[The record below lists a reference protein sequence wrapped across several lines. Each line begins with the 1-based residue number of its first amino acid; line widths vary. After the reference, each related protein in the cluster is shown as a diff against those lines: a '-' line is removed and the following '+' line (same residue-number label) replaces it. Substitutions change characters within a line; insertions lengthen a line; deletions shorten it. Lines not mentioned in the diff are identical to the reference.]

1 MEGGGIWWQGASV
14 AEKEVARGRSSRGLL
29 ILRSFCS
36 IVCSLVAGS
45 SGSRA
50 LAGFFCTGDRERV
63 LASRREA
70 RANTARFGQSDVC
83 NPCVQQRQ
91 YREGDSIDVRLW
103 SNIEGSFGQLN
114 DIAFECISVVAFTN
128 KQRLRRKK
136 KARSF
141 RTRLVPPFFG
151 YFHISDVSSPR
162 HHTLCLKAFMH
173 AHLIRIHIHRFAY
186 ACVLPCPIDILLF
199 RKETGPR
206 LSSRWVVLGDLMIS
220 SRASP
225 CIEGGEGSYDSS
237 RITLQSSLNC
247 TLKLPLNER

>member
-29 ILRSFCS
+29 MLRSFCS

-83 NPCVQQRQ
+83 IPCVQQRQ
-91 YREGDSIDVRLW
+91 YGERDSIDVRLW
-103 SNIEGSFGQLN
+103 SNIKGSFEQLD

-128 KQRLRRKK
+128 KQRWRRKK

-141 RTRLVPPFFG
+141 RLDSFLP
-151 YFHISDVSSPR
+151 SSAASTFQTSHLLAIILNALRRQGIPACTSASTSIVL
-162 HHTLCLKAFMH
+162 HMH
-173 AHLIRIHIHRFAY
+173 VFSH
-186 ACVLPCPIDILLF
+186 V
-199 RKETGPR
+199 E
-206 LSSRWVVLGDLMIS
+206 
-220 SRASP
+220 
-225 CIEGGEGSYDSS
+225 
-237 RITLQSSLNC
+237 
-247 TLKLPLNER
+247 